1 MAAARAGRMGVDLT
15 TGSIPKTLLKYAMPI
30 ILTNIVQQ
38 MYSLVDL
45 MVIGHFLGSV
55 GTVGVS
61 TGGEMSDLVT
71 PIAQSLATAGQIYIA
86 QLAGARME
94 EKIRRSAGTLVSLML
109 LAAVLFMAIGMGFCI
124 PILRLMNCPEDALSQ
139 AAVYMMITCCG
150 FPFIFAYNAVCG
162 ITRGLGES
170 KRPLEFVIVAAT
182 VNIFLDILFVAG
194 FGWGVAGTAIA
205 TMASQVGAFAAAF
218 RFLYKR
224 REQFEFELRPSW
236 FRLDAE
242 AAKIILRLGIPQ
254 AGRATA
260 VHFSMMWVNAGINAY
275 GLVASATNGVGNK
288 VQKFLNIWVIS
299 VTQAA
304 GAVVGQN
311 LGAGKQDRAEKT
323 VWWTFITTFS
333 AACVLTV
340 ISFLIPRQ
348 VFGIFTEDPAVL
360 DFGVTFMHII
370 VLHYFA
376 SAFTASFQSIVT
388 GAGFASM
395 DFFIGIL
402 DGIVCRI
409 GLSILFAYVLGM
421 GAVGFFW
428 AMGLT
433 RVIPGIIV
441 FVYFISGSWKKR
453 RLLTEG

>member
-86 QLAGARME
+86 QLAGAGME
-94 EKIRRSAGTLVSLML
+94 EKIRRSAGTLVSLL
-109 LAAVLFMAIGMGFCI
+109 LLFAAAFMTIGMVFCV
-124 PILRLMNCPEDALSQ
+124 PILRLMNCPEDALHE
-139 AAVYMMITCCG
+139 AMVYMMITCTG

-170 KRPLEFVIVAAT
+170 KRPLEFVLVAAA
-182 VNIFLDILFVAG
+182 VNIFLDILFVAV
-194 FGWGVAGTAIA
+194 FGWGAAGTAIA
-205 TMASQVGAFAAAF
+205 TVASQIGAFGAAF

-224 REQFEFELRPSW
+224 REQFDFELSPSW
-236 FRLDAE
+236 FRIDR
-242 AAKIILRLGIPQ
+242 AAARIILSLGIPQ

-260 VHFSMMWVNAGINAY
+260 VHFSLMWVNAGINSY

-288 VQKFLNIWVIS
+288 IQKFLNIWVIS

-323 VWWTFITTFS
+323 VWWTFATTFT
-333 AACVLTV
+333 AACILTG
-340 ISFLIPRQ
+340 ISYLIPRQ
-348 VFGIFTEDPAVL
+348 IFGIFTKDPAVL

-376 SAFTASFQSIVT
+376 SAFTASFQSIIT
-388 GAGFASM
+388 GIGFASM

-402 DGIVCRI
+402 DGIFCRI

-441 FVYFISGSWKKR
+441 FSYFISGWWRKR
-453 RLLTEG
+453 KLLTEG